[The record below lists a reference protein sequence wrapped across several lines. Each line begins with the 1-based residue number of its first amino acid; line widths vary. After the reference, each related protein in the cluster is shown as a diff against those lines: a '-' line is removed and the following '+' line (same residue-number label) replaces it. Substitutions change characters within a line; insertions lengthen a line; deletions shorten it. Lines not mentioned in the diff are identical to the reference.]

1 MVLKYINKILLTF
14 FIAFIIILSEK
25 YSVSADVSNNR
36 NFSEYLENTNYNKTQ
51 NSSYEVIKLNDYMI
65 PEGEEDE
72 IITINPSSDNYNDI
86 DNVTNEDTYDG
97 MDNVTNE
104 STYEQIDN
112 TIDENNYDNTT
123 NKSEESS
130 LETDS
135 TDTPE
140 NNIDS
145 ETSSTESNLETS
157 TSSALPETTTTTST
171 SSETLTAKDETKTV
185 TPSSNSL
192 NKNTSNSSSGNSNT
206 SEKSF
211 DRFDLAVANFMIFLL
226 LVAIILY
233 KFSPKLKVFI
243 KSITSNKDK
252 DEV

>member
-14 FIAFIIILSEK
+14 FIAFTILLSGK
-25 YSVSADVSNNR
+25 YSVSADVSNSR

-51 NSSYEVIKLNDYMI
+51 NNSYEVIKLNDYMI

-86 DNVTNEDTYDG
+86 DSITDEDTYDY
-97 MDNVTNE
+97 MNNVTDEN
-104 STYEQIDN
+104 TYEQIDDI
-112 TIDENNYDNTT
+112 TDENDYDNT
-123 NKSEESS
+123 NNEAEESS
-130 LETDS
+130 LEKDS
-135 TDTPE
+135 TDTLE

-192 NKNTSNSSSGNSNT
+192 NKNTNNSSSSSSNT

-226 LVAIILY
+226 LVTIILY

-243 KSITSNKDK
+243 KSITSDK
-252 DEV
+252 DEL

>member
-86 DNVTNEDTYDG
+86 DNVTNE
-97 MDNVTNE
+97 

-130 LETDS
+130 LETNS

-185 TPSSNSL
+185 THSSNSL

-243 KSITSNKDK
+243 KSITSDKDK